1 MKEEY
6 WNYPDFHNVK
16 ELIYYVVNR
25 YPNNNAFILKKKIKE
40 AVEYKN
46 ISYKEFLE
54 DLNNFGQGLFDM
66 GYANKRI
73 GIIGKNRYEWVL
85 IYFSA
90 LLGNMEIVPLDK
102 GLQEQET
109 E

>member
-16 ELIYYVVNR
+16 ELIYYVVSR
-25 YPNNNAFILKKKIKE
+25 YPNNNAFILKKKIEE

-46 ISYKEFLE
+46 ITYKEFLD

-66 GYANKRI
+66 G
-73 GIIGKNRYEWVL
+73 
-85 IYFSA
+85 
-90 LLGNMEIVPLDK
+90 
-102 GLQEQET
+102 
-109 E
+109 